1 MSDPTFNQSP
11 RTSRLLRLR
20 AATDPTLSSVT
31 TGATRAQR
39 TASQIATGM
48 RKPEE
53 VRSDTMRTAITTAPS
68 TGARLEN
75 AIR

>member
-1 MSDPTFNQSP
+1 
-11 RTSRLLRLR
+11 
-20 AATDPTLSSVT
+20 VT